1 LARKTDLDKIH
12 FLIISNGSLSEIDTQ
27 LEIALNLK
35 YIDTTIFESLENKIS
50 VVQKLLGGIIRK
62 IKQ

>member
-1 LARKTDLDKIH
+1 LARKTDLDKIQL
-12 FLIISNGSLSEIDTQ
+12 LIISNGSLSEIDTQ

-35 YIDTTIFESLENKIS
+35 YIDTTIFESLENKII